1 MPQDPVLLSGT
12 LRENV
17 ALGRPEASE
26 DQLRT
31 AARLAGC
38 DFAERIWER
47 EVGEQGV
54 QLSGGQRQRVALARV
69 LLRDAPIVLLD
80 EFSSALD
87 AATEAALVE
96 TLHTALAGRTLVLI
110 THRSSTL
117 ELVDRVVELSSGRVV
132 SDRQRV

>member
-1 MPQDPVLLSGT
+1 MRGEAEGLPQ
-12 LRENV
+12 
-17 ALGRPEASE
+17 
-26 DQLRT
+26 
-31 AARLAGC
+31 
-38 DFAERIWER
+38 R